1 MVMVPVY
8 IERVGGGNGGMA
20 GEYLNW
26 CSSTGTGQAKTSH
39 SLYLN
44 SRSLSLSQSDDLLRV
59 YPLFVNFFEM
69 SKEAL
74 ARCERVYPRFHAFLK
89 VRGHLW
95 GSAH

>member
-1 MVMVPVY
+1 
-8 IERVGGGNGGMA
+8 MA
-20 GEYLNW
+20 EW
-26 CSSTGTGQAKTSH
+26 QESTSIGAVLLKQVRQKPLILSISTS
-39 SLYLN
+39 
-44 SRSLSLSQSDDLLRV
+44 SLSLPQSDDLLRV
-59 YPLFVNFFEM
+59 YPPFVNFFEM